1 MPELGINSRL
11 YDLVAWWRGSL
22 PANQFANRAL
32 GSHISYVVDI
42 FQFVVLYNMATLQ
55 GMKKHK
61 LLKEDILPSMASNRK
76 VQRLLNEFMDL
87 LLEYETDVTLI
98 PQPGREGNGNDKV
111 MTS

>member
-1 MPELGINSRL
+1 MGMVGSASPTDPKNL
-11 YDLVAWWRGSL
+11 AWD
-22 PANQFANRAL
+22 P
-32 GSHISYVVDI
+32 D
-42 FQFVVLYNMATLQ
+42 VL

-98 PQPGREGNGNDKV
+98 PQPGTEGNGNGNDKV